1 MASGGG
7 GTQEQTATQITEL
20 PDWAKPYAKETLA
33 KTQEL
38 TSQPYQTYGGER
50 IAGFTPMQQQAQQ
63 AAGAMQVAPQIGA
76 ATGMAGTAGLGSLMA
91 GQQYGQMATDPGS
104 MQAYMSPYMQ
114 NVVDIQK
121 REAQRQADIAATQ
134 RGSQAVKSGAFGGTR
149 AQFADI
155 EANRN
160 LAQQMGDIQAKGSQA
175 AFEQARQAQ
184 QFGAELGLRGLGQ
197 AGQMASTLG
206 QLGQTQFAQEQGI
219 INLQRDVGKEQQALR
234 QAGYDI
240 GYQDFLRQQQYP
252 YQQLGF
258 MADMIRGVPVG
269 QTAQTIYQ
277 QPGASP
283 LSQLLGAGTAAY
295 GAYKTFGAA
304 EGGSV
309 PGYADGGIASFVE
322 GGGIGSLN
330 PVELDTVADKLS
342 DAQIDKSIKPN
353 VVSYANMILQQEK
366 ADRANLRGLAA
377 AANQQPQPQMTVVQ
391 EDAMERGL
399 PALALADDAVV
410 SAAEGGII
418 GFRAAG
424 EVPAPRVIPGADA
437 PTGGQVMAKRE
448 LDEQARAA
456 IAEAQ
461 RTGDRA
467 AVEAV
472 FKKLSE
478 IGYDV
483 AAFLPRMAQGAI
495 ENLPK
500 PVLSN
505 TRLGGAFGLASESS
519 PPAGIAALPEA
530 AAATPAQPAVPYK
543 PVSQEDYERMK
554 AGAEQAE
561 GVAPSVAKP
570 TEPAE
575 PAKPAGPAL
584 SPASILPPETN
595 YAAVLKPLEDQMKAA
610 DKSVMDAAAMP
621 IEIARDNLS
630 ALQQQIKDEGVYGE
644 EEMKRLSERSAK
656 LDKDEKQNFGF
667 AIMMAGLTT
676 MGGKDPNAFA
686 NIAAGMTAGLTEYK
700 KGADKIYDRRM
711 DIEKAQN
718 DINKYRRLEGR
729 ENKRLLLSAQTDL
742 KKAGAGYA
750 KTMSDYYVNKLGMNR
765 DLAVKQAQADADR
778 AMGIYEQRMQ
788 TERQVMQ
795 GQTQRD
801 VAKIGAEQS
810 ANEARLSR
818 EEARRTA
825 LSKALTTDK
834 TIQSLEEQIAQRTS
848 RLGVIEDK
856 DKKADAQKTIDKL
869 KAQLKEREAK
879 IRSVYKREGFGELV
893 TVPQ

>member
-20 PDWAKPYAKETLA
+20 PEWAKPYAKETLA

-50 IAGFTPMQQQAQQ
+50 IAGFTPMQEQAQQ

-76 ATGMAGTAGLGSLMA
+76 ATGIAGTAGLGSLMA

-121 REAQRQADIAATQ
+121 REAQRQAGIAGTQ
-134 RGSQAVKSGAFGGTR
+134 RGAQAVRAGAFGGSR
-149 AQFADI
+149 QAIMEAEAQ
-155 EANRN
+155 RN

-206 QLGQTQFAQEQGI
+206 QLGQTQFGQQQGI

-269 QTAQTIYQ
+269 QTATTIYQ
-277 QPGASP
+277 QPAASP

-295 GAYKTFGAA
+295 GAYRAFGSK

-309 PGYADGGIASFVE
+309 PGYAEGGIASFVE

-418 GFRAAG
+418 GFQAAG
-424 EVPAPRVIPGADA
+424 AVPAPRSIPGGA
-437 PTGGQVMAKRE
+437 PLGGQFINNPGIQNEIARLRASLE
-448 LDEQARAA
+448 FAETDEERAQILAQIAQKEKTAPGIAMMPPADSDPGAR
-456 IAEAQ
+456 
-461 RTGDRA
+461 
-467 AVEAV
+467 
-472 FKKLSE
+472 
-478 IGYDV
+478 
-483 AAFLPRMAQGAI
+483 
-495 ENLPK
+495 
-500 PVLSN
+500 
-505 TRLGGAFGLASESS
+505 S
-519 PPAGIAALPEA
+519 PAPAAGIAAL
-530 AAATPAQPAVPYK
+530 K
-543 PVSQEDYERMK
+543 PDYETT
-554 AGAEQAE
+554 GAASGLMTQQQYQDLYRQ
-561 GVAPSVAKP
+561 GTQDPSVALESETKALGEEQVAAAEARRAAYDREQEELGVRGVEREKYTKGELEKLGGKKDEAFNMALIEAGLAIMSGNSANFFENVGKGALVGTKSYTNTMEKIESRRDKLNEALFALEDARFGDKQLSAKERRAREKDVSDAKIGLRRDMLGLKKLGIDYTNATAGKAVEAYVKQQQDKYTADRQDARKDLDVNARERLQRDIVALQNQGTP
-570 TEPAE
+570 EALAEAERKTKLLRQLTEATTYGLTPATE
-575 PAKPAGPAL
+575 
-584 SPASILPPETN
+584 SSILARAQAAGDKVRKERADNRPPLLRGAGLEAYNSETERL
-595 YAAVLKPLEDQMKAA
+595 AQVAEQEQRAL
-610 DKSVMDAAAMP
+610 
-621 IEIARDNLS
+621 
-630 ALQQQIKDEGVYGE
+630 LQQQ
-644 EEMKRLSERSAK
+644 RPAAPASA
-656 LDKDEKQNFGF
+656 
-667 AIMMAGLTT
+667 
-676 MGGKDPNAFA
+676 GGSGD
-686 NIAAGMTAGLTEYK
+686 GTV
-700 KGADKIYDRRM
+700 
-711 DIEKAQN
+711 
-718 DINKYRRLEGR
+718 
-729 ENKRLLLSAQTDL
+729 
-742 KKAGAGYA
+742 A
-750 KTMSDYYVNKLGMNR
+750 KP
-765 DLAVKQAQADADR
+765 LAVPKTK
-778 AMGIYEQRMQ
+778 
-788 TERQVMQ
+788 TELVK
-795 GQTQRD
+795 GQ
-801 VAKIGAEQS
+801 
-810 ANEARLSR
+810 
-818 EEARRTA
+818 
-825 LSKALTTDK
+825 
-834 TIQSLEEQIAQRTS
+834 
-848 RLGVIEDK
+848 
-856 DKKADAQKTIDKL
+856 
-869 KAQLKEREAK
+869 
-879 IRSVYKREGFGELV
+879 VYKTYKGDAVWDGTKFISV
-893 TVPQ
+893 TR